1 MKCGIK
7 MCVMAVA
14 IVCAGMS
21 FSIQAAQPAA
31 AKSQMSQTKAGE
43 TSGEQAKASTSSK
56 ASDEEGTRVSINSA
70 SAEAL
75 AQAMNGVGLK
85 KAQAI
90 VSYREEYGP
99 FKTLDDLKQVPGMG
113 NSLVERNLARI
124 TL

>member
-113 NSLVERNLARI
+113 NSLVERNLAHI